1 MKDLL
6 APLSPVE
13 PTDHEIATLLAR
25 ADRRTKRRRQRTA
38 TVAGLA
44 TIALLATLAAL
55 PGGDKTVLPATASA
69 SELLRAT
76 AGVAADQSGPADWT
90 GFRYVQEAELRTQD
104 GYTLERTDEIWT
116 DSDWQGRRASPQ
128 AEVVAG
134 AMPPAHPPGKLPA
147 AIEKKIKAGAADEL
161 TPEQMKTVREAMALA
176 KPDPKYVLAARDIR
190 TPQSMPNLYGD
201 GPLAEVPLSEL
212 PTDPQ
217 QLGKL
222 LIEAHQDGRWTPG
235 GSWSPLPEGI
245 KYDVLRDI
253 LLLLTQANATA
264 EQRAALITVLTEYEG
279 ATPLPAVKDHR
290 GREGRGVDI
299 PTGRKVVRVIFSPA
313 TSDLLEWSEPG
324 EVHTYLKFGHVAKI
338 GERP

>member
-6 APLSPVE
+6 EPLAPTE
-13 PTDHEIATLLAR
+13 PTDAEIMALLAR
-25 ADRRTKRRRQRTA
+25 ADRRTKRRRYKLA
-38 TVAGLA
+38 SGAALA
-44 TIALLATLAAL
+44 TIALTATIAAL
-55 PGGDKTVLPATASA
+55 PGGEQTALPATASA
-69 SELLRAT
+69 SELLRTT
-76 AGVAADQSGPADWT
+76 AGVAADQPGPADWT

-104 GYTLERTDEIWT
+104 GYTLERTEEIWT
-116 DSDWQGRRASPQ
+116 DSDWQGRRLSPE
-128 AEVVAG
+128 AKVVAG
-134 AMPPAHPPGKLPA
+134 TIPPAHPAGKLPA
-147 AIEKKIKAGAADEL
+147 AIEMKIKSGDGDQL
-161 TPEQMKTVREAMALA
+161 TPEEMKTVREAMALS

-190 TPQSMPNLYGD
+190 TPGNMPNLYGD

-217 QLGKL
+217 RLGTL

-235 GSWSPLPEGI
+235 GSWNPLPEGI

-264 EQRAALITVLTEYEG
+264 EQRAALITVLTEYDG

-299 PTGRKVVRVIFSPA
+299 PTGRQVVRVIFSPD
-313 TSDLLEWSEPG
+313 TSELLEWSEPN
-324 EVHTYLKFGHVAKI
+324 EVHTYLKFGHVANI
-338 GERP
+338 GDRP